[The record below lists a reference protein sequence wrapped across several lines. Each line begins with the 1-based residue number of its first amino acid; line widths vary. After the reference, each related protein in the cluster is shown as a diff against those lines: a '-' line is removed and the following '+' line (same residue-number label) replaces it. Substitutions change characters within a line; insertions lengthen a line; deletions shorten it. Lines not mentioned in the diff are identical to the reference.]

1 MTSLFPQHTASED
14 PGRFVVVFDAE
25 RAEQFQEQIPR
36 LLSEE
41 GFSTTEY
48 FPRLGIAVVSSD
60 TDHLNAFSGL
70 CREQQCPM
78 DYSPALT
85 YHAID
90 QWQDTE
96 ELTWG
101 LQAVGVTEAEAT
113 GTGVRL
119 AVLDTGFAADHPD
132 YADRDVVTES
142 FIDGEDGAD
151 AHGHGTHCIGTAAGS
166 ASPPSGPRYGVA
178 TGATIYS
185 GKVLGNDGSGSDSSV
200 LAGIEWALENECQV
214 INMSLGADVREV
226 HPPYVAAGR
235 RALELGCLIVAAA
248 GNNARRSE
256 GDPGFVGA
264 PANSPFIMAV
274 GAVDNALNV
283 ADFSAR
289 SLPGEG
295 GEVDLCGPG
304 VDVLSSWPLP
314 ETTHTISGTSMAAPH
329 VSGVAALLFEETG
342 LTGQELWDEL
352 IRRAESIDDADPADV
367 GAGLVKAPAAP
378 DGEEG
383 P

>member
-1 MTSLFPQHTASED
+1 MSTLFPQHTASED

-25 RAEQFQEQIPR
+25 RAEQFHDQIPR
-36 LLSEE
+36 LLRDE
-41 GFSTTEY
+41 GFSTSEY

-60 TDHLNAFSGL
+60 SEHLNTFSGI
-70 CREQQCPM
+70 CRDQQCPM

-101 LQAVGVTEAEAT
+101 LQAIGVTNNNSAGA
-113 GTGVRL
+113 GVRI
-119 AVLDTGFAADHPD
+119 AVLDTGFAEGHPD
-132 YADRDVVTES
+132 YVDREIVTES
-142 FIDGEDGAD
+142 FIDGEDGVD
-151 AHGHGTHCIGTAAGS
+151 VHGHGTHCIGTAAGS
-166 ASPPSGPRYGVA
+166 SAPSSGPRYGVA

-185 GKVLGNDGSGSDSSV
+185 GKVLGNDGSGSDASV

-235 RALELGCLIVAAA
+235 RALELGSLIVAAA
-248 GNNARRSE
+248 GNNASRSE
-256 GDPGFVGA
+256 GNPGFVGA

-274 GAVDNALNV
+274 GAVDSGLAV

-295 GEVDLCGPG
+295 GEIDLCGPG
-304 VDVLSSWPLP
+304 VEILSSWPLP
-314 ETTHTISGTSMAAPH
+314 EATQTISGTSMAAPH
-329 VSGVAALLFEETG
+329 VSGVAALLIQETG
-342 LTGQELWDEL
+342 LTGQDLWDEL
-352 IRRAESIDDADPADV
+352 IQRATPIDADPADV
-367 GAGLVKAPAAP
+367 GAGLVQVRVGA
-378 DGEEG
+378 DGED
-383 P
+383 PS